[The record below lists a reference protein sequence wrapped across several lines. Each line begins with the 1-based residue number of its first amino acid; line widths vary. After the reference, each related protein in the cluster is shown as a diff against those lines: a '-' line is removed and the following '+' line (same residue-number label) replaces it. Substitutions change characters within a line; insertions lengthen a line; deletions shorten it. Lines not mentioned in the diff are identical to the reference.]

1 MALYSI
7 CFSPTGGTQKVLQ
20 ILQNAWDT
28 PAQEIDLTVPGA
40 DYASY
45 HFAHTDVCLI
55 AVPSFG
61 GRVPSVALERLRF
74 MHADR
79 TPTVFIA
86 VYGNRAID
94 DTLLE
99 LQRELRPN
107 GFEACAAISAVAEH
121 SIMHQFGTGRP
132 DSADAIQLHQFAV
145 KIQQVLSHPDH
156 SVATLPGHFPY
167 LPHHAASMHPAANE
181 HCVQCGLCARRCP
194 VGAIPTDAPNQTD
207 PARCIGCMRC
217 TVICPMSA
225 RAVDSAA
232 LSALIQRLE
241 PACSGRKEN
250 CLYL

>member
-79 TPTVFIA
+79 TPTVLIA

-132 DSADAIQLHQFAV
+132 DSA
-145 KIQQVLSHPDH
+145 
-156 SVATLPGHFPY
+156 TPY
-167 LPHHAASMHPAANE
+167 SFINLQSKFSRYFLIRIILWP
-181 HCVQCGLCARRCP
+181 RCP
-194 VGAIPTDAPNQTD
+194 ATFPTFRITLLP
-207 PARCIGCMRC
+207 C
-217 TVICPMSA
+217 TRPPMSTVFS
-225 RAVDSAA
+225 VDSAPDA
-232 LSALIQRLE
+232 VQSVQFLLMHQIRRILHAVSVACVVLLSVPCPHARWILLHSL
-241 PACSGRKEN
+241 P
-250 CLYL
+250 